1 MKTFLMAILALA
13 FSPVHLGGDELKTE
27 SEFFEPVQ
35 RNIQGWTVFVE
46 PVMVGEKQTERDR
59 LALQMLENHLQRIQ
73 VLVPSKALKKLKK
86 VKIWIERD
94 HPRSKTM
101 CYHPSE
107 SWLRANQ
114 HDPRLA
120 RCVHI
125 TQADQL
131 ISRQQML
138 KHPAVVLHELAHAYH
153 DQFLGFGNAEV
164 EAAYSKAKQSG
175 SYDEVLDHL
184 GNNVRHYGMNNAK
197 EYFAEA
203 TEAYFYRNDFYP
215 FVQGELR
222 KHDPLMF
229 EVLERLWNPEN

>member
-1 MKTFLMAILALA
+1 
-13 FSPVHLGGDELKTE
+13 
-27 SEFFEPVQ
+27 
-35 RNIQGWTVFVE
+35 
-46 PVMVGEKQTERDR
+46 
-59 LALQMLENHLQRIQ
+59 
-73 VLVPSKALKKLKK
+73 
-86 VKIWIERD
+86 
-94 HPRSKTM
+94 
-101 CYHPSE
+101 
-107 SWLRANQ
+107 
-114 HDPRLA
+114 
-120 RCVHI
+120 
-125 TQADQL
+125 
-131 ISRQQML
+131 ML